1 MYGKILV
8 PLDGSERA
16 ERILPYVEDFARQF
30 KSEVLLLLVIETVPE
45 PLGPGQT
52 SLPIQPDTNDP
63 AYRRSRIYLAGVQD
77 SLSRIGVISSIHV
90 LHGNVVASIVEL
102 AAREKVYLVAMAS
115 HGRSGL
121 ARAYYGS
128 VAAGVLH
135 QIDCPLLLVRSVS
148 PPRENAPER
157 G

>member
-1 MYGKILV
+1 
-8 PLDGSERA
+8 
-16 ERILPYVEDFARQF
+16 
-30 KSEVLLLLVIETVPE
+30 
-45 PLGPGQT
+45 
-52 SLPIQPDTNDP
+52 
-63 AYRRSRIYLAGVQD
+63 
-77 SLSRIGVISSIHV
+77 V